1 MMTGKLVNSI
11 EDVIRTCGLKDGMTV
26 SFHHHLRAGDQVL
39 PMVMN
44 AIDKMGFHDIKVT
57 ASSIHNS
64 HVCLLPLIE
73 RKVVTG
79 LDTNFLHKCVG
90 ESISRGLMDE
100 PVLLRTHGNRPAAL
114 ERGEIKIDIAFIA
127 ASAADCCGNMNG
139 KDGPS
144 AFGSMGHAFADAKM
158 ADKVVCI
165 TDYLLDY
172 PLEDVSIDES
182 YVDYVVK
189 VDSIGERELIVAGN
203 TKFSTDP
210 MGLKIAK
217 TATAVIEASGLLKD
231 GFAFQTGGGGTS
243 LSAAK
248 FIKEKMLKNQI
259 TGSFILGGIN
269 APYVEMLEMG
279 LFKRIM
285 DCQCFDLEAVRSI
298 KTNPNHME
306 ISASWYANMLG
317 KSNAAS
323 KLSVVVLGAT
333 EIDTDFNVNVHT
345 DSNGIILGGSGG
357 HSDIAKGAQMT
368 VIVAPLMRA
377 RSAIIVDR
385 VTNLSTE
392 GKNIDVLVT
401 NEGIAVNPLRKDLR
415 SNLEAAGFPL
425 VDIHDLFEKV
435 RALTGTP
442 QKLELK
448 DKVVAKIINCE
459 GRQIDEIRQIPD

>member
-1 MMTGKLVNSI
+1 MTGKLVNSI
-11 EDVIRTCGLKDGMTV
+11 EDAIRSCGLKDGMTV

-39 PMVMN
+39 PAVMRV
-44 AIDKMGFHDIKVT
+44 IERMGFHDIKLS

-64 HVCLLPLIE
+64 HVCLVPLIE
-73 RKVVTG
+73 SKVVTG
-79 LDTNFLHKCVG
+79 IDTNFIHKCVG
-90 ESISRGLMDE
+90 EPIARGIMDE
-100 PVLLRTHGNRPAAL
+100 PVVLRTHGNRPAAL
-114 ERGEIKIDIAFIA
+114 ESGEIGIDIAFIA

-144 AFGSMGHAFADAKM
+144 AFGSMGHAFADAK
-158 ADKVVCI
+158 AAKKVVCI
-165 TDYLLDY
+165 TDNLVDY
-172 PLEDVSIDES
+172 PLTDVSIDES

-210 MGLKIAK
+210 LGLSIAK
-217 TATAVIEASGLLKD
+217 NATAAIEASGLLKD

-248 FIKEKMLKNQI
+248 FIKEVMVKNQV

-279 LFKRIM
+279 LFRTIF

-298 KTNPNHME
+298 KVNKNHQE

-317 KSNAAS
+317 KSCAAS
-323 KLSVVVLGAT
+323 KLSAVVLGAT

-357 HSDIAKGAQMT
+357 HTDIAYGAQMT

-377 RSAIIVDR
+377 RSAIIVDK
-385 VTNLSTE
+385 VANLSTE
-392 GKNIDVLVT
+392 GKNVDVLVT
-401 NEGIAVNPLRKDLR
+401 NEGIAVNPLRKDLWN
-415 SNLEAAGFPL
+415 NLEAAGCNL
-425 VDIHDLFEKV
+425 VDIHDLCERIQKI
-435 RALTGTP
+435 TGIP
-442 QKLELK
+442 KKLELK
-448 DKVVAKIINCE
+448 DKVVAKIVNHK
-459 GRQIDEIRQIPD
+459 GKVIDEIRQIPD